1 MEYQLRY
8 HLWPIIVRKQ
18 LNFQIYKQKI
28 SSKKIVRNINWESFI
43 YSEVRI
49 RYCDIFDYNCK
60 ISNTW
65 YCFLHICS
73 WGIHYF
79 YIDKLQPTSLVYHS
93 SQLFSNWIL
102 NSPRESSNL
111 MTPFEEELPAT
122 MNSPIPSPIDK
133 MPAVD
138 VGIGHLWMVVMFWNH
153 DGAIHLSQWNQI
165 FLDKYSQQIVASKD
179 GNHQRCLCIL
189 TKSSFIG
196 KSNHFPNQSFFD
208 CLKNEQVESAQ
219 VKEWKNGKPE
229 QMSLQR
235 LE

>member
-102 NSPRESSNL
+102 NSPPWILEPHDS
-111 MTPFEEELPAT
+111 
-122 MNSPIPSPIDK
+122 
-133 MPAVD
+133 
-138 VGIGHLWMVVMFWNH
+138 FWG
-153 DGAIHLSQWNQI
+153 GASCN
-165 FLDKYSQQIVASKD
+165 
-179 GNHQRCLCIL
+179 NE
-189 TKSSFIG
+189 
-196 KSNHFPNQSFFD
+196 FPHTHPD
-208 CLKNEQVESAQ
+208 
-219 VKEWKNGKPE
+219 W
-229 QMSLQR
+229 
-235 LE
+235 